1 MDSAHPE
8 AVHPATCSLTL
19 GLQLG
24 FSGGLGFEGGRSRAA
39 VYVELRLESFRLP
52 TKLKLAFPKL
62 WVSMD
67 GSWYFSDLVGS
78 ESSGP

>member
-19 GLQLG
+19 RLKLG
-24 FSGGLGFEGGRSRAA
+24 FSGELGLEGGWFRAA

-52 TKLKLAFPKL
+52 TKLKLVFPKL
-62 WVSMD
+62 WGVFRWMEAGISVI
-67 GSWYFSDLVGS
+67 W
-78 ESSGP
+78 